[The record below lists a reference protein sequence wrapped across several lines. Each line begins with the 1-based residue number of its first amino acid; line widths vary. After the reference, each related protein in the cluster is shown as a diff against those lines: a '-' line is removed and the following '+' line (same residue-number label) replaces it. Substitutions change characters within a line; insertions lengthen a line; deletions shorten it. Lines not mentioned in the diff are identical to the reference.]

1 MKKITL
7 AIAILLGF
15 SLTVTA
21 QKKGDVEF
29 GLNIGYNNSTV
40 SDSYEAADSG
50 SGFNF
55 GGSLDYYFS
64 NDWSLKGKL
73 IYDQKGWDNG
83 YIEDN
88 SGSYITDFNLNY
100 LTVPVMVSW
109 HFGNTNNWYLEA
121 GPYFGVLLNADEDR
135 FGTDVSDGFNK
146 NDVGLAYGI
155 GVKIPLNNKLKLFF
169 EFEGQSGFNDIFQ
182 ENDYD
187 AVTNTR
193 SSFNIGLNFLM
204 K

>member
-7 AIAILLGF
+7 AIIVLLGF
-15 SLTVTA
+15 SLTVSA

-29 GLNIGYNNSTV
+29 GLNIGYNSSTV
-40 SDSYEAADSG
+40 SDSYDAADSG
-50 SGFNF
+50 VGYNF
-55 GGSLDYYFS
+55 GGSLDYYIS
-64 NDWSLKGKL
+64 NSWSIKGKL

-100 LTVPVMVSW
+100 VTVPVMASW
-109 HFGNTNNWYLEA
+109 HFGNTRNWYLEV
-121 GPYFGVLLNADEDR
+121 GPYFGFLLNAEETR
-135 FGTDVSDGFNK
+135 FGTDVSDGFNE
-146 NDVGLAYGI
+146 NDMGLAYGI
-155 GVKIPLNNKLKLFF
+155 GVKIPLNNKLKLFL
-169 EFEGQSGFNDIFQ
+169 EYEGQSGFNDIFQ

-187 AVTNTR
+187 AVTNSR